1 MKQYLDQ
8 SGVEYLWGRIKRD
21 FAKLD
26 NDGRVPAS
34 QLPSYVDDVEEYSS
48 LSSFPK
54 TGETGKIYV
63 ARDTNLTYRW
73 SGSGY
78 VEISPSIA
86 LGETSTTAYP
96 GDKGKKLATDLQSE
110 ISRAKAEESDIRS
123 TITAEQNRAQNS
135 EKELSGLIEKNASD
149 ITKVSKALED
159 ATSEIT
165 TNLETEKQA
174 RIDADA
180 AEKTER
186 QNEDNAIKS
195 DLATEVSRAKAAE
208 QAEATARSNAD
219 DAIKA
224 SLNAEISRAKAEESS
239 LASSIAAE
247 TSRAT
252 AAESDLS
259 SKIAAEKERAVGA
272 EATITVNLNQEI
284 SDRKQAVNDEATRA
298 KAAEE
303 ALDEK
308 IDSIEIVK
316 VDPSN
321 STTAASYQLH
331 LNGKT
336 KGATIDIAK
345 DQSIKDIEVLDMNA
359 TLNSD
364 GTINAGSPVGTTAL
378 CISYIL
384 ADGSYKLAKLDY
396 SKFLEEA
403 EFADGLIVKDHK
415 VYVNIDAASE
425 DFLTVSSNGV
435 KLSGVQDA
443 IDAST
448 ASEKAARE
456 SADTELTNLINSS
469 KEALTADLNS
479 EIERAKGAEST
490 ITSNLNTEVTRAKA
504 AEGTLQTNINN
515 EAATRKSADD
525 ANSASITA
533 EVARAKAAE
542 EANATAITTEATN
555 RQNADTALQ
564 SALDTHKADT
574 SNPHKVTKAQV
585 GLDKVDN
592 TADADKVVASADKLT
607 TSRKIWGQEFDGTA
621 DVSGDITLNG
631 SIIAGDP
638 QLVDLG
644 LPSGTL
650 WMDRNVG
657 ASSPEDVG
665 LYFQWGDTVGYTAD
679 QIDDG
684 AKGFYWSTYKYGK
697 INALTKYN
705 ETDKLKTLEV
715 ADDAVCQNIGKY
727 SMPTNVQTTEL
738 FDETTHTYATRKGVH
753 GYLLT
758 SKTNGNSI
766 FIPVSGV
773 AEYSFVDEGDS
784 CAYLWSAS
792 LNGANYAY
800 CFGSNNTIAVQRY
813 KGLPTRGVVKKTEVT
828 INTITLPSSSG
839 TLALTSDV
847 ETKVDKVEGKS
858 LVADTE
864 IEKLAELY
872 TKTALDAAIDAK
884 TVKAGRFITVS
895 DDNTI
900 GLDEETIPATVQT
913 GGCSFNA
920 VGSDDTVNVAFF
932 YLQTTDPAF
941 QVLKQTSTGTVTAGA
956 NLSTDGLTIQ
966 NSNGKTIAASPAGIN
981 IADKTAKD
989 VLGAK
994 NNTYHVGSEDD
1005 ATEYTAVAPL
1015 GSDNKIPAKYLDML
1029 DLLSYGVEWDVT
1041 VADPACTR
1049 IGNPL
1054 LHKSLPIQSQ
1064 YKGCVVKNGE
1074 LQYFLDPNDW
1084 SKKADGTASV
1094 LDGTDGDV
1102 MVRTPKFYG
1111 KSGSDG
1117 DKRWV
1122 RISTIQ
1128 IDASWVEVPELYVSA
1143 YRNTIY
1149 TDTDSLVKTASVVN
1163 TTASYRGGG
1172 RREAYDTYLSTD
1184 PYRTD
1189 LGKPVSGISRAT
1201 MRTYAKNAGQEL
1213 LCYEFYKWV
1222 FYWAYVIEYANFNC
1236 QAAYNAEL
1244 TSDGYHQGGLG
1255 AGVTNWDWD
1264 SWGSY
1269 NSNYAIT
1276 PCGHG
1281 NTAGNGTSVIDL
1293 VIPETTSG
1301 STTIATETLSVPRW
1315 RGFENP
1321 FGDIWTNLDGI
1332 VIKYNNESGYNDV
1345 YTTTDASKFGD
1356 DSSVMSVAGQEITSS
1371 GYIKT
1376 FSLGETGEII
1386 PFTVG
1391 GSEST
1396 YKCDY
1401 CYTNQ
1406 AGNNTLVVGG
1416 SAGSGG
1422 WAGLGYFYSY
1432 HGVGAAHSYVG
1443 FRTIVRA

>member
-8 SGVEYLWGRIKRD
+8 SGVEYLWGRIKHD

-26 NDGRVPAS
+26 SDGRVPAS

-54 TGETGKIYV
+54 EGEAGKIYV
-63 ARDTNLTYRW
+63 AMDSNLTYRW
-73 SGSGY
+73 GGSTY

-96 GDKGKKLATDLQSE
+96 GDKGKQLATALQSE
-110 ISRAKAEESDIRS
+110 VSRATTAENDIRS

-135 EKELSGLIEKNASD
+135 EQELSGLIEKNAND
-149 ITKVSKALED
+149 ITKVSKALDD

-165 TNLETEKQA
+165 ASLEAEKQS
-174 RIDADA
+174 RIDADN

-186 QNEDNAIKS
+186 QSADDAIKA
-195 DLATEVSRAKAAE
+195 DLNTEVSRAKAAE
-208 QAEATARSNAD
+208 QEEATARSNAD
-219 DAIKA
+219 DAIKT
-224 SLNAEISRAKAEESS
+224 SLNAEVSRAKAEEAS

-259 SKIAAEKERAVGA
+259 SKIAAEKERAAGA
-272 EATITVNLNQEI
+272 EATITISLNSEI
-284 SDRKQAVNDEATRA
+284 SDRKQAVSDETTRA
-298 KAAEE
+298 TAAEE

-316 VDPSN
+316 IDPSN

-359 TLNSD
+359 TLNGD
-364 GTINAGSPVGTTAL
+364 GTIEAGSPVGTTAL

-415 VYVNIDAASE
+415 VYVNIDSASE

-448 ASEKAARE
+448 AAEKAARE
-456 SADTELTNLINSS
+456 SVDTELKDLINSS
-469 KEALTADLNS
+469 KDTLTDALNS

-490 ITSNLNTEVTRAKA
+490 ITSNLNTEVTRAKT

-525 ANSASITA
+525 AINASVTA
-533 EVARAKAAE
+533 ETTRAKAAE
-542 EANATAITTEATN
+542 EANATAIATETTN

-564 SALDTHKADT
+564 TALDTHKADT

-607 TSRKIWGQEFDGTA
+607 TSRKIWGQEFDSTA
-621 DVSGDITLNG
+621 DVSGDITLDGN
-631 SIIAGDP
+631 IIVP
-638 QLVDLG
+638 
-644 LPSGTL
+644 
-650 WMDRNVG
+650 N
-657 ASSPEDVG
+657 
-665 LYFQWGDTVGYTAD
+665 
-679 QIDDG
+679 
-684 AKGFYWSTYKYGK
+684 
-697 INALTKYN
+697 
-705 ETDKLKTLEV
+705 
-715 ADDAVCQNIGKY
+715 
-727 SMPTNVQTTEL
+727 
-738 FDETTHTYATRKGVH
+738 
-753 GYLLT
+753 
-758 SKTNGNSI
+758 
-766 FIPVSGV
+766 
-773 AEYSFVDEGDS
+773 
-784 CAYLWSAS
+784 
-792 LNGANYAY
+792 
-800 CFGSNNTIAVQRY
+800 
-813 KGLPTRGVVKKTEVT
+813 
-828 INTITLPSSSG
+828 
-839 TLALTSDV
+839 
-847 ETKVDKVEGKS
+847 
-858 LVADTE
+858 
-864 IEKLAELY
+864 
-872 TKTALDAAIDAK
+872 
-884 TVKAGRFITVS
+884 
-895 DDNTI
+895 
-900 GLDEETIPATVQT
+900 
-913 GGCSFNA
+913 
-920 VGSDDTVNVAFF
+920 
-932 YLQTTDPAF
+932 
-941 QVLKQTSTGTVTAGA
+941 
-956 NLSTDGLTIQ
+956 GLTIQ
-966 NSNGKTIAASPAGIN
+966 NESGSAVVVSPEGVSSSNGSIKFTTHPTDSTKNIIKATQDLARISDDGTEGLFVGATGITDLKEPSSTKVWTTDGSQMDFASKYLPLTFDSEQTISNNGNLLYIKNSAKKSFLTLNTGDLRAYYYTPEGRMCSDQLNYGLEVRGFNTAPDDPTSTDSDCSVFVRVKNVDGYDYVHPRILMFTKEGDAGNVETIRLGSKMIPSDPDSNDRYYGLQVNDMQLDQTYNNHVGIN
-981 IADKTAKD
+981 IASKTHKD
-989 VLGAK
+989 IVSASWS
-994 NNTYHVGSEDD
+994 TYHVGSESDT
-1005 ATEYTAVAPL
+1005 TEYTAVAPL
-1015 GSDNKIPAKYLDML
+1015 GSDNKIPAQYLDIVDM
-1029 DLLSYGVEWDVT
+1029 LSYGVEWDIT
-1041 VADPACTR
+1041 VSDPACTR

-1054 LHKSLPIQSQ
+1054 FHKSLPVQSQ
-1064 YKGCVVKNGE
+1064 YKGCVVKDGE
-1074 LQYFLDPNDW
+1074 VKYFLDPNDW
-1084 SKKADGTASV
+1084 SKKADGTDSV

-1122 RISTIQ
+1122 RISTVQ
-1128 IDASWVEVPELYVSA
+1128 IDASWVEIPELYVSA

-1149 TDTDSLVKTASVVN
+1149 TDTDNLTKVASVVN
-1163 TTASYRGGG
+1163 TTANYRGGG
-1172 RREAYDTYLSTD
+1172 RRTAYDDYLSTD
-1184 PYRTD
+1184 PFRTD
-1189 LGKPVSGISRAT
+1189 LGKPVSNISRAT

-1213 LCYEFYKWV
+1213 LCYEFYKWI
-1222 FYWAYVIEYANFNC
+1222 FYWAYVIEYANFNS

-1255 AGVTNWDWD
+1255 NGVTTWNWNNWTT
-1264 SWGSY
+1264 Y
-1269 NSNYAIT
+1269 NSNNALT
-1276 PCGHG
+1276 PCGYSNTIG
-1281 NTAGNGTSVIDL
+1281 NYTGTLDL
-1293 VIPETTSG
+1293 VIPETTVG
-1301 STTIATETLSVPRW
+1301 STTVATKTLSVHRW

-1332 VIKYNNESGYNDV
+1332 VIKYNSTSGYNDV

-1356 DSSVMSVAGQEITSS
+1356 DTSVMSVAGSEITTS
-1371 GYIKT
+1371 GYTKT

-1391 GSEST
+1391 GSQST

-1401 CYTNQ
+1401 HWVNQ
-1406 AGNNTLVVGG
+1406 ANGNTLGVGG
-1416 SAGSGG
+1416 HADNGSR
-1422 WAGLGYFYSY
+1422 AGLGYFDSSC
-1432 HGVGAAHSYVG
+1432 GVGFADSAVG
-1443 FRTIVRA
+1443 FRSVIRA